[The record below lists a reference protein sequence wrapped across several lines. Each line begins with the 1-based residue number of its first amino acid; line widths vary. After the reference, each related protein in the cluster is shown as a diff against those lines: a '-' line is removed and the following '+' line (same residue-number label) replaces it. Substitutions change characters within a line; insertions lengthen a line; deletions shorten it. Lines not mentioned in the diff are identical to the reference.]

1 MRIKIIPV
9 LFLLLLNCKKEEPT
23 TNSFLSN
30 IPQNTAVIIKINDFD
45 LFKSELKNNNFLKDY
60 QKTKQYSNYSR
71 LLKPLNYLKPNS
83 KSILCFV
90 EIGKENF
97 DFFLK
102 TKSNDELLEF
112 NEVKNK
118 IVEKLIYENYS
129 FNKIT
134 IDDQIIYS
142 YTIESNTF
150 ISSSQLLIEN
160 LIRTKE
166 IPETSKSL
174 LKLYHAASQN
184 KSAVVLINT
193 KYSNSLIS
201 SYLDNKITFK
211 LSDFSEWI
219 SLDAVL
225 EQNEVK
231 FSGISI
237 TEENSS
243 SKYVDLFKNT
253 KPILNNTQAYAPINA
268 KAILSYS
275 FENFEDFYKN
285 QQKYLESLP
294 KKDTIFNTTQEIGV
308 VYINNTKTVIL
319 QTFGS
324 ENIVKYISEYSNQNL
339 MYQGNEILSLTKDNL
354 LNSFESLIPEF
365 KTNYATVIENAV
377 LFSEDIEALQN
388 TISSF
393 KNEATFEK
401 STTFLNAKSSIADE
415 SSILFIASPE
425 GIDTFL
431 KDGLKKDVSSDLG
444 ALNFSNQVLVAQMVA
459 DNNFYHTSFLLKKLA
474 SKTENNITAPLFTVR
489 LDSDIATQPQFVINH
504 RTHKKEIVVQD
515 QDNNL
520 YLISTDGKVL
530 WKKEIKGRIKG
541 EITQVDLYKN
551 GRLQLAFITDNQFI
565 ILDRN
570 GETVNPFDKTFDG
583 ENLNSLSVFDYDN
596 NKNYRFLITQN
607 SKLHMYNSQGAI
619 VDGFNYKEDNRKI
632 TKTPKHFRINKKDYI
647 VFGED
652 DGTLKILNR
661 VGSDR
666 ISVKDKIDFSQ
677 NEIFL
682 YKDKFSTTDSKGNLY
697 QIDQKGGISK
707 NSLSLNK
714 DHGIYATSNTL
725 VTMNDNTLIIKG
737 KKTELDLGVYSKPH
751 IFYIDNKIY
760 VSVTD
765 IQNQKIYLFDS
776 NSNPIQNFPVY
787 GNSPIDLA
795 DIDNDKKLELVAK
808 DLENS
813 LIIYRIN

>member
-9 LFLLLLNCKKEEPT
+9 LFLLLLNCKKEEPI
-23 TNSFLSN
+23 TNSFLSG
-30 IPQNTAVIIKINDFD
+30 IPQNTAIIIKINDFD
-45 LFKSELKNNNFLKDY
+45 LFKSELINNYFLKDY
-60 QKTKQYSNYSR
+60 QKTQQYSKYIK

-97 DFFLK
+97 DFFFK
-102 TKSNDELLEF
+102 TKSNDELIKF
-112 NEVKNK
+112 DEVKNK
-118 IVEKLIYENYS
+118 TVEKLIYENYS

-166 IPETSKSL
+166 IPETNKSL
-174 LKLYHAASQN
+174 LKLYKAASQN
-184 KSAVVLINT
+184 KSAVILINT

-201 SYLDNKITFK
+201 SYLDDKNTFN
-211 LSDFSEWI
+211 LSNFSDWV
-219 SLDAVL
+219 SLDATL

-243 SKYVDLFKNT
+243 NKYVDLLKNT
-253 KPILNNTQAYAPINA
+253 KPILNNTQAYAPINS
-268 KAILSYS
+268 KAMLSYS
-275 FENFEDFYKN
+275 FENFENFYKN

-308 VYINNTKTVIL
+308 VYLNDTKTVIL

-324 ENIVKYISEYSNQNL
+324 ENIVKYISEYSNQNS
-339 MYQGNEILSLTKDNL
+339 MYQGNEILVLTKDNL

-377 LFSEDIEALQN
+377 LFSEDIEALEN

-401 STTFLNAKSSIADE
+401 STVFLNAKSSIADE
-415 SSILFIASPE
+415 SSILFIASPD

-431 KDGLKKDVSSDLG
+431 KNELKKDISDDLR
-444 ALNFSNQVLVAQMVA
+444 LLDFSNQVFVAQMVA

-474 SKTENNITAPLFTVR
+474 TKTENNITAPLFTVR

-530 WKKEIKGRIKG
+530 WKKQINGRIKG
-541 EITQVDLYKN
+541 EIIQVDLYKN

-570 GETVNPFDKTFDG
+570 GEIVNPFNKTFDG

-596 NKNYRFLITQN
+596 NRDYRFLIVQN
-607 SKLHMYNSQGAI
+607 SKLHMYNSQGAT
-619 VDGFNYKEDNRKI
+619 VDGFKYKDDTHKI

-652 DGTLKILNR
+652 DGTLKILSR
-661 VGSDR
+661 VGSER
-666 ISVKDKIDFSQ
+666 ITIKDKIGFSQ
-677 NEIFL
+677 NDIFL
-682 YKDKFSTTDSKGNLY
+682 YKNKFSTTDSKGILY
-697 QIDQKGGISK
+697 QIDEKGAVSK
-707 NSLSLNK
+707 NNFSLNK

-725 VTMNDNTLIIKG
+725 VTMNDNTLTIKG

-751 IFYIDNKIY
+751 IFYINNKIY

-776 NSNPIQNFPVY
+776 NSDPIQNFPVY
-787 GNSPIDLA
+787 GTSAIDLA

-813 LIIYRIN
+813 LIVYRIN